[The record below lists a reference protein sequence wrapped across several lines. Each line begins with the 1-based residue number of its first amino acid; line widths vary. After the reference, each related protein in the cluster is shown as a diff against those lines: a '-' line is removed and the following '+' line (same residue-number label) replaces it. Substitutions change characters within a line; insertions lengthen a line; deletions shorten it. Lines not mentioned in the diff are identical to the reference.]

1 MKPIVAWTLVAL
13 QFVLITLL
21 LAIPQGTL
29 WPTGLIAGVLAG
41 AMLLGGIVIGT
52 ISVLKL
58 GKALTPNPIPR
69 LDGHLETR
77 GLYALVRHPIYSAVL
92 LAMLGVVVWG
102 AGVWHLVFLDCCS
115 HSWESRPERKSD
127 SFWNA
132 IPSTQ
137 TTAPELAGLCQGLE
151 SFVDSASYF
160 LTGAFR
166 ELFC

>member
-1 MKPIVAWTLVAL
+1 MKPFVAWTLVAL

-29 WPTGLIAGVLAG
+29 WPTGLLAGVLAG
-41 AMLLGGIVIGT
+41 AMLLGGIVLGT

-92 LAMLGVVVWG
+92 LSMLGVVVWG
-102 AGVWHLVFLDCCS
+102 AGVWHLVFFGLLLTLLGVKARA
-115 HSWESRPERKSD
+115 EERLLLERYPEYADYGARVGR
-127 SFWNA
+127 FV
-132 IPSTQ
+132 P
-137 TTAPELAGLCQGLE
+137 GLGK
-151 SFVDSASYF
+151 
-160 LTGAFR
+160 FR
-166 ELFC
+166 